1 MSWTAKIT
9 GDMTLSV
16 LDESGFKVLGVDM
29 LRMNTMHA
37 GDGGETLARTLND
50 LRLLAH
56 AASSENPSPS
66 DWALGDP
73 SAGVSPRPWEIEL
86 HESARRVRVRDANRR
101 TVGERTFPKS
111 TTQEMLTNIVR
122 TMTRA
127 VERLNRIQLRED
139 RDPSS

>member
-16 LDESGFKVLGVDM
+16 LDDRGFKVLGVDM
-29 LRMNTMHA
+29 LRMNTMQA

-50 LRLLAH
+50 LGLLAQ
-56 AASSENPSPS
+56 AAGAENPNQS
-66 DWALGDP
+66 ALADP
-73 SAGVSPRPWEIEL
+73 SAGLSPRPWEIDFQ
-86 HESARRVRVRDANRR
+86 ESKRRVLVRDAKHR

-111 TTQEMLTNIVR
+111 ITPEMLTSIVR

-127 VERLNRIQLRED
+127 VETVNGIHLGED
-139 RDPSS
+139 HASVS